1 MFVSKQDRV
10 LNLILIGCNMYL
22 TEEYQRISK
31 INHGDILESNKNIR
45 NFELCKF
52 PCVHL
57 THSRPIGLKTTS
69 YYSYTV
75 TAHRCAA
82 HYRDKVPLIV
92 IQ

>member
-10 LNLILIGCNMYL
+10 LNLILIGCNIYL

-75 TAHRCAA
+75 TAHRCA
-82 HYRDKVPLIV
+82 LS
-92 IQ
+92 